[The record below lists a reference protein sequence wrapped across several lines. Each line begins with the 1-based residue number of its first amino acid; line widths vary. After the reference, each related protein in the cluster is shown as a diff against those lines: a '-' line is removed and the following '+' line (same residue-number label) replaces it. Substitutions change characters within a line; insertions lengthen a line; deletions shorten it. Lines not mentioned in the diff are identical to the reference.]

1 MYTFVSS
8 VIDNLTVQ
16 LLTYLYMYIH
26 VYTCN
31 LGSLHIPHQYSF
43 LPPHTFPLPSP
54 SFSLPLPI
62 PFPSLSLPP
71 PSPFPLLLPSTS
83 LCLSLPIPSP
93 SLSPLSPPSFLP
105 FLPHPPHT
113 FPSFLTLPLPT
124 HLHHPLALISPPPSH
139 PPHLFPSPPSLP
151 LPPHTYFRSSFL
163 PHTHQMDPPVYSD
176 LARKYGLHVSL
187 LERLYDHEAY
197 DSGVGQLCKTLLTEN
212 HRSHQH
218 VTISKS
224 CFWKERKDT

>member
-1 MYTFVSS
+1 MEVY
-8 VIDNLTVQ
+8 
-16 LLTYLYMYIH
+16 TYLIN
-26 VYTCN
+26 TP
-31 LGSLHIPHQYSF
+31 S
-43 LPPHTFPLPSP
+43 FPLTPSP
-54 SFSLPLPI
+54 SLF
-62 PFPSLSLPP
+62 FPP
-71 PSPFPLLLPSTS
+71 PSPFSS
-83 LCLSLPIPSP
+83 LSLPSPSP
-93 SLSPLSPPSFLP
+93 
-105 FLPHPPHT
+105 LPHPPHT

-212 HRSHQH
+212 HRSHQQ
-218 VTISKS
+218 VTISSLTVISSTCKS